1 MNKKVLLTLLCLWLG
16 LMPLAAQS
24 IKLTRE
30 LQQVPMASVLAM
42 YKNEFGSFENH
53 ALDDPFAYAVIRM
66 HLEGSGQA
74 VTAAKERLTLYLG
87 QQFRVEKR
95 VTTYSNQILF
105 LVRARHP
112 MIHIDCGDG
121 CDQVLLSNMQQL
133 RSNCLYDCTVQFTP
147 EGDQPTTDT
156 VFVERG
162 PKYHNLNLHVKPNNA
177 TVEIVVNKERR
188 IWTLED
194 GQLPLQL
201 LEGDYDYT
209 ISANKYYTKRGI
221 IHVPTNQVDTTI
233 QLRCT
238 NGLLSIVSDSMNLQG
253 LSAKLS
259 RSDGDQI
266 VSLPVESFFCL
277 PGTYSISIRK
287 PDFQTY
293 KRELVIK
300 ENDHICLSPCLV
312 HKGKI
317 QSFESISAID
327 ITDKNV
333 LISGNFPERYV
344 IGTGLIYGTTSDRT
358 QGVEIILNAKGGF
371 EKEIS
376 NLEPNTEYFVWAY
389 AYNERDTVYSS
400 VTSFRTLYYSSVK
413 NGHRYVDLGLSVK
426 WAKHNIGTKLP
437 EGYGD
442 YFSWGETVPKE
453 IYDWNT
459 YKLCEGSLDSQI
471 RYCSARSYG
480 TVDNKNLLE
489 MSDDAA
495 TVNWGGGWRM
505 PTDAEWLELREKCT
519 WKVTTINGVKGYT
532 ITSKINGNSIFLPMS
547 GYKGNEKLHSVGSE
561 GNYWSSLLT
570 TGRPYEA
577 WYVNFKPGSV
587 DKVSSSRYLGFT
599 IRPVCP

>member
-24 IKLTRE
+24 VKLTKE
-30 LQQVPMASVLAM
+30 LKQVPMASVLAM

-121 CDQVLLSNMQQL
+121 CEQVLLSNMQQL

-209 ISANKYYTKRGI
+209 ISASGYYSEKGT
-221 IHVPTNQVDTTI
+221 IHIPANQSDTTI
-233 QLRCT
+233 RLRCP
-238 NGLLSIVSDSMNLQG
+238 NGLLSIVSDSMDLQG
-253 LSAKLS
+253 LSASIMSSTGSEK
-259 RSDGDQI
+259 I
-266 VSLPVESFFCL
+266 LPLPFESFFCF
-277 PGTYSISIRK
+277 PGTYYISIKK
-287 PDFQTY
+287 PDFQIY
-293 KRELVIK
+293 KRKLVI
-300 ENDHICLSPCLV
+300 EGNDDIRMAPWLLP
-312 HKGKI
+312 KGKMSNI
-317 QSFESISAID
+317 ESISATD
-327 ITDKNV
+327 ITDNYV
-333 LISGNFPERYV
+333 VISGTFPDRYATE
-344 IGTGLIYGTTSDRT
+344 TGLIYGTTSDRT
-358 QGVEIILNAKGGF
+358 QGVKIILNAKGGF

-389 AYNERDTVYSS
+389 AYNAMDTIYSDIIS
-400 VTSFRTLYYSSVK
+400 CRTLNQNIT
-413 NGHRYVDLGLSVK
+413 NGYEYVNLGLSVK

-480 TVDNKNLLE
+480 TVDNKTQLD

-495 TVNWGGGWRM
+495 RVNWGGGWRM